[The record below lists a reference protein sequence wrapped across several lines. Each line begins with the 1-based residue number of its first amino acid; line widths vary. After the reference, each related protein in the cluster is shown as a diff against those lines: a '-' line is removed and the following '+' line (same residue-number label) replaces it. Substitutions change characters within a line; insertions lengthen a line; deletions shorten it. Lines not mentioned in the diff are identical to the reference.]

1 MTASQPSVWQTL
13 MTRRMLICVVTGFT
27 SGLPL
32 FLLFNL
38 LPAWLKTEGLSLKA
52 IGAFALV
59 QFPYTWKFVWA
70 PLADRFG
77 LPGLGRRRGWMFV
90 SQIALIA
97 GVLALG
103 SLSPTADLVA
113 VIAISTLI
121 AFLSASQDI
130 AIDAYR
136 RELLTETELG
146 LGNAVFVNAYKLA
159 ALVPGALSLIL
170 ADHLPWFQVFAVT
183 AAFLVPGAILS
194 LLIAEPA
201 RMPGAPRTLR
211 EAIVEPFQEF
221 FGRHGVTNA
230 LWVLAFMLFF
240 KLGEA
245 MATTLAT
252 PFYLELGFSKT
263 EIGLVAKNA
272 GLWAGIVGGLVGGL
286 WMIKLG
292 INRALWIFGIAQT
305 ATILGFAWLA
315 HLGTAPTDTLRL
327 IQLGAVYAIESFCS
341 VGLGTT
347 AFTAF
352 MAHTTNPAFAA
363 TQFAL
368 FSSLM
373 AVPRTVINAFAGVL
387 VEALGWFDY
396 FWLCFALAIP
406 GILML
411 AKVAP
416 WRDSAELAR
425 A

>member
-1 MTASQPSVWQTL
+1 MSERKPSVWQAL
-13 MTRRMLICVVTGFT
+13 LTRKMLICVVTGFS

-38 LPAWLKTEGLSLKA
+38 LPAWLKTEGLSLQA

-59 QFPYTWKFVWA
+59 QFPYTWKFLWS
-70 PLADRFG
+70 PLVDRFG
-77 LPGLGRRRGWMFV
+77 VPGLGRRRGWMFV
-90 SQIALIA
+90 SQCALIV

-103 SLSPTADLVA
+103 TLSPTADLIP
-113 VIAISTLI
+113 VIAVSVLI

-136 RELLTETELG
+136 RELLAEEELG

-159 ALVPGALSLIL
+159 ALVPGSLALIL
-170 ADHLPWFQVFAVT
+170 ADHLPWFHVFAVT
-183 AAFLVPGAILS
+183 AGFLIPGAILS
-194 LLIAEPA
+194 LLIAEPQRA
-201 RMPGAPRTLR
+201 PGAPRTLHQ
-211 EAIVEPFQEF
+211 AVVEPFHEF
-221 FGRHGVTNA
+221 FTRQGVATA
-230 LWVLAFMLFF
+230 LWILAFMLFF

-272 GLWAGIVGGLVGGL
+272 GLWAGIVGGLAGGI
-286 WMIKLG
+286 WMVKLG
-292 INRALWIFGIAQT
+292 INRALWVFGVAQT
-305 ATILGFAWLA
+305 LTILGFAWLA
-315 HLGTAPTDTLRL
+315 HLGTAPTDTWRL
-327 IQLGAVYAIESFCS
+327 VQLGAVYATESFCS

-352 MAHTTNPAFAA
+352 MARTTNPAFAA

-373 AVPRTVINAFAGVL
+373 AVPRTVVNAFAGVW
-387 VEALGWFDY
+387 VVKLGWFDY

-411 AKVAP
+411 VRVAP
-416 WRDSAELAR
+416 WREETALAR

>member
-1 MTASQPSVWQTL
+1 MTASKPSVRQAL
-13 MTRRMLICVVTGFT
+13 MTRKMLICVVTGFT

-59 QFPYTWKFVWA
+59 QFPYTWKFIWA

-77 LPGLGRRRGWMFV
+77 VPGLGRRRGWMFV
-90 SQIALIA
+90 SQIALIFA
-97 GVLALG
+97 VLALG
-103 SLSPTADLVA
+103 SLSPTADLQAVA
-113 VIAISTLI
+113 AVATLV

-136 RELLTETELG
+136 RELLAEEELG

-159 ALVPGALSLIL
+159 ALVPGSLSLIL

-194 LLIAEPA
+194 LTIDEPQRA
-201 RMPGAPRTLR
+201 PGAPRTLR
-211 EAIVEPFQEF
+211 EAVVEPFEEF

-240 KLGEA
+240 KLGEV

-252 PFYLELGFSKT
+252 PFYLDLGFSKT

-272 GLWAGIVGGLVGGL
+272 GLWAGIIGGLAGGL
-286 WMIKLG
+286 WMVRLG

-305 ATILGFAWLA
+305 LTILGFAWLA
-315 HLGTAPTDTLRL
+315 QLGNAPADTGRL
-327 IQLGAVYAIESFCS
+327 IQLGVVYATESFCS

-352 MAHTTNPAFAA
+352 MARTTNPAFAA

-373 AVPRTVINAFAGVL
+373 AVPRTLITATSGKL
-387 VEALGWFDY
+387 VEMLGWFDY

-416 WRDSAELAR
+416 WRETGELAK